1 MIGMYLSTLDTA
13 EKKDKFEA
21 LYYEYRDIMYN
32 FAFRILN
39 DSYLAEDA
47 VHNAFLKLLKN
58 LDKIKELKSKET
70 KTYLLIIVRN
80 TSYNIWKKNCKET
93 FTEYIDDISDE
104 NDLPAY
110 VEAKADRKH
119 VYDLIVSMDSA
130 YSDVLM
136 LKMYY
141 ECSNEEIARIM
152 DISANNVGVRL
163 YRAKKILSKMLKE
176 EYSDE

>member
-1 MIGMYLSTLDTA
+1 M
-13 EKKDKFEA
+13 
-21 LYYEYRDIMYN
+21 
-32 FAFRILN
+32 
-39 DSYLAEDA
+39 
-47 VHNAFLKLLKN
+47 
-58 LDKIKELKSKET
+58 
-70 KTYLLIIVRN
+70 
-80 TSYNIWKKNCKET
+80 
-93 FTEYIDDISDE
+93 
-104 NDLPAY
+104 
-110 VEAKADRKH
+110 EAKADRKH

-163 YRAKKILSKMLKE
+163 YRAKKNLSKMLKE